1 MAISEAYSG
10 TQTATINTEH
20 TLNTTTPETTDGIYQ
35 LFVDVN
41 AMAAG
46 DTLELRIKE
55 KVISSGTIRT
65 VFVSTLVGAQNADSH
80 AWCSPSMILLH
91 GWDMTLKQ
99 TAGTGRAFPW
109 SIRKVA

>member
-1 MAISEAYSG
+1 MAISKHGTG

-20 TLNTTTPETTDGIYQ
+20 TLNATTPDTTDGIYQ
-35 LFVDVN
+35 LFVDTS
-41 AMAAG
+41 AMVAG
-46 DTLELRIKE
+46 DVLELRIKE
-55 KVISSGTIRT
+55 KVVSAGTIRQ
-65 VFVSTLVGAQNADSH
+65 VLVATLAGVQSDPGWA
-80 AWCSPSMILLH
+80 SPSFILLH